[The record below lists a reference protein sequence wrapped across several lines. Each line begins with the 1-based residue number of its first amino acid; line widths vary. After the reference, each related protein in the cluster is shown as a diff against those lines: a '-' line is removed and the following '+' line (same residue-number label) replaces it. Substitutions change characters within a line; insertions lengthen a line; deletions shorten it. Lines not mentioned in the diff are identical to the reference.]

1 MPDIRLHP
9 ADPDDWVQQVR
20 TIDGSH
26 VIAEVLHPFAAQH
39 ARLIAAAPDLLA
51 ECEMASDAIASGFNS
66 EDERM
71 AVVARLEA
79 AIAKAKGD
87 AMTAEQRAAL
97 YNNGIGVPYKERP

>member
-1 MPDIRLHP
+1 MEDE
-9 ADPDDWVQQVR
+9 
-20 TIDGSH
+20 T
-26 VIAEVLHPFAAQH
+26 PFRIPKGKKLVCWLLDEETAAK
-39 ARLIAAAPDLLA
+39 LTGPLVVAAPDLLA